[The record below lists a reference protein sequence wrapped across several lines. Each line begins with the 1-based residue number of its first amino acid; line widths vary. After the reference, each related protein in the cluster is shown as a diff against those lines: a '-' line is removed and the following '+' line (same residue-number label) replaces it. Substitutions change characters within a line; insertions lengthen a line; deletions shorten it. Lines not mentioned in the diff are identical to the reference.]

1 MGTPPHIP
9 AGPSREKTSVLRA
22 EFFHLNMSPTAAHKR
37 TFYCFW
43 CNRMQHGNNIWQSS
57 EQQADNW
64 DYFHVCLSYL
74 LSFYCCPAL
83 LTPSLRG
90 VGVNKHSNDVWTF
103 GHAATMAPLD
113 RCTYP
118 HLRSHAHTRP
128 PRSFENHG
136 NAKEERHSRVM
147 PPDFVGQQTWGEGEQ
162 SEIDRQNFCHKSN
175 ICVME

>member
-1 MGTPPHIP
+1 
-9 AGPSREKTSVLRA
+9 
-22 EFFHLNMSPTAAHKR
+22 
-37 TFYCFW
+37 
-43 CNRMQHGNNIWQSS
+43 MQHGNNIWQSS
-57 EQQADNW
+57 KQQADNW
-64 DYFHVCLSYL
+64 DYFHVCLNYL

-128 PRSFENHG
+128 PRSFENHV

-147 PPDFVGQQTWGEGEQ
+147 PPDFVGQQFPSKKKDWISKTWGGGGAEWNR
-162 SEIDRQNFCHKSN
+162 RQNFCHKSN
-175 ICVME
+175 ICLME